1 MIPGRYPA
9 LLDANVL
16 HPAFLR
22 GALLWFA
29 TERLFRP
36 CWTTQILD
44 EWRGSLLRRFPDDE
58 GIAGKIDRQRSTML
72 EQFPEAM
79 IEGHEFLI
87 ESLKLPDPNDRH
99 VLAAAI
105 VGRCNGIITCNTR
118 HFPEEVV
125 APFGIEVVHPDN
137 FIVNIIDLDPTKALT
152 ACLSHRKALTTSLPS
167 ADEFLEQYRA
177 KGLIQAHT
185 RLLKHRELI

>member
-1 MIPGRYPA
+1 
-9 LLDANVL
+9 VL

-29 TERLFRP
+29 SERLFRP

-44 EWRGSLLRRFPDDE
+44 EWRGSLLRRFADDE
-58 GIAGKIDRQRSTML
+58 GIAGKVDRQRSTML

-87 ESLKLPDPNDRH
+87 ERLKLPDQNDRH

-105 VGRCNGIITCNTR
+105 RSHAGVIVTYNLKDFPADVLGR
-118 HFPEEVV
+118 
-125 APFGIEVVHPDN
+125 FGIEAQHPDE
-137 FIVNIIDLDPTKALT
+137 FIGHLMDLDRAAVCASVRRQRAGLKNPTVTPEELLERYLSMGLAGTVAALESMIDL
-152 ACLSHRKALTTSLPS
+152 
-167 ADEFLEQYRA
+167 
-177 KGLIQAHT
+177 I
-185 RLLKHRELI
+185 